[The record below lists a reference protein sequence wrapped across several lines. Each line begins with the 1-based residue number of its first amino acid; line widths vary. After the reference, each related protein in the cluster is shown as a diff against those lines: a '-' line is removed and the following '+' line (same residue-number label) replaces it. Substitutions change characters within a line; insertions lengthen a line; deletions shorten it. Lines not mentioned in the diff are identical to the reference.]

1 MITATAYMMYIYYIL
16 AFYFKMNVFVLNKI
30 HFQLTYL
37 NLLFVF
43 KI

>member
-16 AFYFKMNVFVLNKI
+16 AFYFKMNVFVLNI